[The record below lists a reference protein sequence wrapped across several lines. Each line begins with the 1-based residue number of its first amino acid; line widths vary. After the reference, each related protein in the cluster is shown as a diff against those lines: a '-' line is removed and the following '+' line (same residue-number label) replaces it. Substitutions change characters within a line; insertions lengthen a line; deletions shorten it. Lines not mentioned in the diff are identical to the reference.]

1 MEKDDLEVLAMY
13 KEVSEI
19 GEDHFQLHLLTFIN
33 HVGASKVSLLPPE
46 DRISH
51 HTE

>member
-19 GEDHFQLHLLTFIN
+19 GEDHFPLQLLTFIN
-33 HVGASKVSLLPPE
+33 HVGASKVYLLPLE